1 MVKSLNKIAHPARL
15 ASFVYTEYTAFGYPH
30 RLNDFLSNLGFV
42 PLAWKGMDVIMKKLL
57 LILTLCAICFTG
69 CAKNDNLTPFEEIEK
84 IDIEVSDYVEEE
96 TPTIDEKTETDSQDA
111 VSEED
116 KSNSLTE
123 QDAKTQESAAKTQ
136 DTNTQAK
143 TDTVQTEKTTAPSAP
158 KKETPVTLENKTV
171 CIDAGHGTFSENREE
186 PIAPISS
193 HTKPAFS
200 EGVQGALTTEDT
212 VTLAVAKKLKEKLEG
227 LGAKVVMTRTD
238 DYATL
243 SNAERAEFA
252 NNENADICIKLHAD
266 GTGENGK
273 GMTALFVGSKYVY
286 DKQLIADSKK
296 LADCILKKASAKTGA
311 KNRGIY
317 STSQMAGLNWSKI
330 PAVIFEMGQ
339 MTNSSEEKKLA
350 DKDYQN
356 LIARGIADGVLEYFK

>member
-1 MVKSLNKIAHPARL
+1 
-15 ASFVYTEYTAFGYPH
+15 
-30 RLNDFLSNLGFV
+30 
-42 PLAWKGMDVIMKKLL
+42 MKKLL
-57 LILTLCAICFTG
+57 LILTLCAVCLAG
-69 CAKNDNLTPFEEIEK
+69 CAKNDNLAPFEEVEK
-84 IDIEVSDYVEEE
+84 IDIEVSDYVEEDSAE
-96 TPTIDEKTETDSQDA
+96 VKEEDDSQSV

-116 KSNSLTE
+116 KTDSLTE
-123 QDAKTQESAAKTQ
+123 QEDKAQESAAETQNAKTQ
-136 DTNTQAK
+136 
-143 TDTVQTEKTTAPSAP
+143 TETAPEQGEKPAAQP
-158 KKETPVTLENKTV
+158 ANKQETPITLENKTV
-171 CIDAGHGTFSENREE
+171 CIDAGHGIFSENREE

-200 EGVQGALTTEDT
+200 EGIVGAVTTEDA

-238 DYATL
+238 EYATL

-273 GMTALFVGSKYVY
+273 GMTALFVGTKYVY
-286 DKQLIADSKK
+286 DKQLISDSKK
-296 LADCILKKASAKTGA
+296 LATCVLKKVTAKTGA

-330 PAVIFEMGQ
+330 PAVILEIGQ
-339 MTNSSEEKKLA
+339 MTNINEEKKLA

-356 LIARGIADGVLEYFK
+356 SIARGIADGVLEYYK